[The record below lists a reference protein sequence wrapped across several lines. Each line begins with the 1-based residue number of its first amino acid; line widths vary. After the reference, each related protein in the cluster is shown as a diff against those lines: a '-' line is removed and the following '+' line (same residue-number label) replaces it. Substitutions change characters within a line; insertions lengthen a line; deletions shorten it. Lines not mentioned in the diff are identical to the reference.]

1 MFYALRCEH
10 MNNFITKTKS
20 ISVKS
25 INFLW
30 RVIKELATRRF
41 FANVLMVGFILFIS
55 IGASIFSP
63 ALGFI
68 AAGVTC
74 GIFGLLLGLE

>member
-1 MFYALRCEH
+1 M
-10 MNNFITKTKS
+10 
-20 ISVKS
+20 
-25 INFLW
+25 
-30 RVIKELATRRF
+30 TRRL

-55 IGASIFSP
+55 IGASMFSP

>member
-1 MFYALRCEH
+1 

-20 ISVKS
+20 VSVKS
-25 INFLW
+25 IKFLW
-30 RVIKELATRRF
+30 GVVKELLTRSF
-41 FANVLMVGFILFIS
+41 FANVLMVGFILFTS
-55 IGASIFSP
+55 IGASMVSP